1 MQTDLLA
8 LDLACIACHE
18 PRPAQFGL
26 QRRVIVDQCARDAV
40 SHRTRLTGFAPA
52 VDIDVLAV
60 AVSRFSVLAAHLAD
74 RVREIDVNPLVCGR
88 EIAAVDALFVKD

>member
-1 MQTDLLA
+1 
-8 LDLACIACHE
+8 
-18 PRPAQFGL
+18 
-26 QRRVIVDQCARDAV
+26 
-40 SHRTRLTGFAPA
+40 
-52 VDIDVLAV
+52 VLAV